1 VASNLNHPAGDT
13 IANNTITKLSATGSV
28 CIFTFA
34 ATQLLLDV
42 NGYLPATSTVG
53 TLPPQRVLDTRAPN
67 STVDGVSAGGGPR
80 AAGSVTQVQITG
92 RGGVP
97 VGATAVIATL
107 TAVDTQGAGF
117 ATAFDCSSSPP
128 VASNLNHPAGDTIA
142 NNTITKLSASGSVCI
157 FTFAATQLLLDV
169 NGFAT

>member
-1 VASNLNHPAGDT
+1 
-13 IANNTITKLSATGSV
+13 
-28 CIFTFA
+28 
-34 ATQLLLDV
+34 
-42 NGYLPATSTVG
+42 
-53 TLPPQRVLDTRAPN
+53 
-67 STVDGVSAGGGPR
+67 
-80 AAGSVTQVQITG
+80 
-92 RGGVP
+92 

-142 NNTITKLSASGSVCI
+142 NNTITKLSATGSVCI